1 MLKITLALIVISI
14 IFVMP
19 QIFAQISI
27 GAPAK
32 QESIDV
38 TISLD
43 GDIHVVH
50 EVQYSSTIRSM
61 DMISGTVRDLKVKD
75 VNGDTRKYGVIGNNL
90 GVTIFPSQ
98 ENTIVEYDLEDVLF
112 LNEGVWAWE
121 FFYPESVSFYFPD
134 EIDLVFVNKR
144 PVHIKDTGI
153 NCHGCQMHPL
163 QYIIKEPIFSTE
175 IEWEGKKFPVYIRTL
190 DQINSSIYFDQ
201 PTKRLIFETS
211 KGNKFITLI
220 IPLELLWNPYE
231 VYFDN
236 KIVLQNEFSQN
247 DTHIWLSFIP
257 ESAGVVEI
265 IGTSVVP
272 EFSMMIPL
280 VLGIGIVLG
289 LQLKNKI
296 NLH

>member
-1 MLKITLALIVISI
+1 MLKIALALIVILSI
-14 IFVMP
+14 FSMP
-19 QIFAQISI
+19 QIFAQLTI
-27 GAPAK
+27 GTPAK
-32 QESIDV
+32 QNSVDV

-43 GDIHVVH
+43 GGIHVVH
-50 EVQYSSTIRSM
+50 EVQNSNTVRSM
-61 DMISGTVRDLKVKD
+61 DMISGTVQDLKVRD
-75 VNGDTRKYGVIGNNL
+75 VNGDKMEYGVIGNQ
-90 GVTIFPSQ
+90 GVTIFPTQ
-98 ENTIVEYDLEDVLF
+98 ENIIVEYDLEDVLF

-121 FFYPESVSFYFPD
+121 FFYPESVAFHFPD

-144 PVHIKDTGI
+144 PVHIKDKGI
-153 NCHGCQMHPL
+153 ACHGCQMHPL
-163 QYIIKEPIFSTE
+163 QYIINEPTILTE
-175 IEWEGKKFPVYIRTL
+175 IEWGGQKFPVYIRTL
-190 DQINSSIYFDQ
+190 DQINSFNFDQ
-201 PTKRLIFETS
+201 PAKNLSFETS

-231 VYFDN
+231 VYLDDE
-236 KIVLQNEFSQN
+236 IVLQNEFSQN

>member
-1 MLKITLALIVISI
+1 
-14 IFVMP
+14 MP

-32 QESIDV
+32 QESVDV

-75 VNGDTRKYGVIGNNL
+75 VNGDTRKYGEIGNNL

-98 ENTIVEYDLEDVLF
+98 ENIIVEYDLEDVLF
-112 LNEGVWAWE
+112 LNDGVWAWD
-121 FFYPESVSFYFPD
+121 FLYPESVSFYFPD

-144 PVHIKDTGI
+144 PVHIKDKGI
-153 NCHGCQMHPL
+153 ACHGCQMHPL
-163 QYIIKEPIFSTE
+163 EYIIKEPTILTE
-175 IEWEGKKFPVYIRTL
+175 IEWEEKKFPVYIRTL
-190 DQINSSIYFDQ
+190 DQINSTYFDQ
-201 PTKRLIFETS
+201 AAKILGFETS

-231 VYFDN
+231 VYLDN
-236 KIVLQNEFSQN
+236 EVVLQNEFSQN

-296 NLH
+296 NLR

>member
-1 MLKITLALIVISI
+1 MLKIVLALIVISI
-14 IFVMP
+14 IFSMP

-32 QESIDV
+32 QKSVDV

-43 GDIHVVH
+43 GDVHVVH
-50 EVQYSSTIRSM
+50 EIQHSSIIRQV
-61 DMISGTVRDLKVKD
+61 DMISGTVQDLKVRDINDDKIQ
-75 VNGDTRKYGVIGNNL
+75 YGVIGGNR
-90 GVTIFPSQ
+90 VTIFPTQ
-98 ENTIVEYDLEDVLF
+98 ENIIVEYDLEDVLF
-112 LNEGVWAWE
+112 LNDGVWAWD
-121 FFYPESVSFYFPD
+121 FFYPVSVSFYFPD

-153 NCHGCQMHPL
+153 ACHGCQML
-163 QYIIKEPIFSTE
+163 LEYIIKEPIFLTE
-175 IEWEGKKFPVYIRTL
+175 IEWGGKKFPVYIRTL
-190 DQINSSIYFDQ
+190 DQINSLYFDQ
-201 PTKRLIFETS
+201 PTKNLSFEIS

-236 KIVLQNEFSQN
+236 EIVLQNEFSQN

-257 ESAGVVEI
+257 ESAGTVEI
-265 IGTSVVP
+265 IGTSVIP

-289 LQLKNKI
+289 FQLKNKI
-296 NLH
+296 NLR

>member
-1 MLKITLALIVISI
+1 LLKIALALIVILSI
-14 IFVMP
+14 FSMP
-19 QIFAQISI
+19 QIFAQLTI

-32 QESIDV
+32 QNSVDV

-43 GDIHVVH
+43 GSVHVVH
-50 EVQYSSTIRSM
+50 EVQNSNTVRTM
-61 DMISGTVRDLKVKD
+61 DMISGTVQDLKVRD
-75 VNGDTRKYGVIGNNL
+75 VNGDKIKFGVIGGNT
-90 GVTIFPSQ
+90 GVTIFPTQ
-98 ENTIVEYDLEDVLF
+98 ENVIVEYNLEDVLF
-112 LNEGVWAWE
+112 LNDGVWAWE
-121 FFYPESVSFYFPD
+121 FFYPESVGFHFPD
-134 EIDLVFVNKR
+134 EIDLVYVNKR
-144 PVHIKDTGI
+144 PVHIKDKGI

-163 QYIIKEPIFSTE
+163 QYIIKEPIFLTE
-175 IEWEGKKFPVYIRTL
+175 IEWEEKKFPVYIRTL
-190 DQINSSIYFDQ
+190 DQINSFNFDQ
-201 PTKRLIFETS
+201 PAKNLSFETS

-231 VYFDN
+231 VYFDDE
-236 KIVLQNEFSQN
+236 IVLQNEFSQN

-296 NLH
+296 NLR

>member
-1 MLKITLALIVISI
+1 MLKIVLILIVISI
-14 IFVMP
+14 IFLMP
-19 QIFAQISI
+19 QIYAQISI

-32 QESIDV
+32 QKSVDV
-38 TISLD
+38 TISLN
-43 GDIHVVH
+43 GGIHVVH
-50 EVQYSSTIRSM
+50 EVQHSSTIRQM
-61 DMISGTVRDLKVKD
+61 DMISGTIQDLKVKD
-75 VNGDTRKYGVIGNNL
+75 VNGDTKKYGVIGDNL

-98 ENTIVEYDLEDVLF
+98 ENIIVEYDLEDVLF
-112 LNEGVWAWE
+112 LNDGVWAWD

-153 NCHGCQMHPL
+153 ACHGCQMPL
-163 QYIIKEPIFSTE
+163 EYIIKEPIFLTE
-175 IEWEGKKFPVYIRTL
+175 IEWGEKKFPVYIRTL
-190 DQINSSIYFDQ
+190 DQINLLQFDQ
-201 PTKRLIFETS
+201 HIKRLSFETN

-236 KIVLQNEFSQN
+236 EIILQNEFSQN

-289 LQLKNKI
+289 FQLKNKI
-296 NLH
+296 NLR